1 MGSYVVQS
9 GSRHCFSN
17 ARLGNAIKDIGI
29 VLSAYLLPRCRSCCR
44 VYLRSQGFGFAL
56 GLQGPI
62 GSVAV
67 AQQLGR

>member
-29 VLSAYLLPRCRSCCR
+29 LLSAYLLPRWFF
-44 VYLRSQGFGFAL
+44 LL
-56 GLQGPI
+56 
-62 GSVAV
+62 
-67 AQQLGR
+67 

>member
-29 VLSAYLLPRCRSCCR
+29 LLSAYLPFPSLP
-44 VYLRSQGFGFAL
+44 VLL
-56 GLQGPI
+56 
-62 GSVAV
+62 
-67 AQQLGR
+67 